1 MDSRPLAG
9 RPTSDGP
16 SKTIRTLL
24 VANRGEIARR
34 VFATARTMGIT
45 CVAVHSDADAGSPHV
60 LEADLSV
67 RLPGTSPADTYL
79 RTDLLVEACLAS
91 GADAVHP
98 GYGFLSES
106 ADFARAVLDAGVTW
120 VGPPPTAIEAM
131 GSKVAAKD
139 LMRAAG
145 VPTLPSLTIHGDA
158 TPDED
163 ELAALGWPLL
173 VKASAGGGGRG
184 MRLVTDPD
192 DLATAVTA
200 ARREAASA
208 FGDGTV
214 FLERFVTDPRHIEVQ
229 VLADTQ
235 GTTVALFERE
245 CSIQRRHQKIVEES
259 PSPVVDAELRRHL
272 GDAAVAAARA
282 VGYVNAG
289 TVEFVLEPSTGEVSF
304 LEMNT
309 RLQVE
314 HPVTEAVSGL
324 DLVRLQLLV
333 AQGLPLPEEV
343 HRAIAAGPIGHAV
356 EARLYAEDPAA
367 GWLPSTG
374 PIHRFAVSP
383 LDRPPVGDRTP
394 TTNPVGEALPTVR
407 AHTGG
412 SEPPRDLHPAW
423 AAWPARPVRQ
433 FRPAPSSEPGT
444 ATLRV
449 DSGVETGSVVSPHY
463 DSMLAKV
470 IVHAR
475 SRAEALS
482 ALAGVLERAELHGP
496 ITNRDLLVRILR
508 HDDVVAGRTDT
519 GLIDRVGLDTLASPL
534 ADDHALVR
542 HAVAAALAAQVARR
556 AGATVQAS
564 LPTGWRNSPNGL
576 QWASLTTGSGESERR
591 VEVRYRFDRTG
602 ARLAALEVELDG
614 ARVANLVDRQPEA
627 GGERADGTG
636 VGADRLDVTS
646 VGSDYVVVDAS
657 GVSRPYRVHR
667 VPLDPPPGA
676 EQIGPVVTYV
686 DGPDGSSRLVEAERF
701 APPSAQLAAGSSVSP
716 MPGGVTRVAVA
727 VGDRV
732 EHGDVLVVLEA
743 MKMEHTVAAATSGT
757 VTAVQVA
764 AGDQVETGQVLVV
777 VSPGDS
783 PTGDGPT
790 GDGPAGPAEG
800 PKKEA

>member
-1 MDSRPLAG
+1 MKGAP
-9 RPTSDGP
+9 PT
-16 SKTIRTLL
+16 TIRTLL

-34 VFATARTMGIT
+34 IFATARAMGIT
-45 CVAVHSDADAGSPHV
+45 CVAVHSDADAESPHV

-79 RTDLLVEACLAS
+79 CTDLLVEACLAS

-131 GSKVAAKD
+131 GSKVTAKD

-145 VPTLPSLTIHGDA
+145 VPTLPSFTIHGDS

-192 DLATAVTA
+192 DLAAAVSA

-289 TVEFVLEPSTGEVSF
+289 TVEFVLEPSTGELSF

-343 HRAIAAGPIGHAV
+343 HQAIAAGPIGHAV

-394 TTNPVGEALPTVR
+394 TANPVGEALPTVR
-407 AHTGG
+407 ARTVS

-423 AAWPARPVRQ
+423 PARPARPARH
-433 FRPAPSSEPGT
+433 FRPAPSSEAGT

-470 IVHAR
+470 IIHAR

-496 ITNRDLLVRILR
+496 TTNRDLLVRILR

-576 QWASLTTGSGESERR
+576 QWASLTTGSGERQRR

-602 ARLAALEVELDG
+602 ARLAALEVDLDG
-614 ARVANLVDRQPEA
+614 ARVAQLADDQPGA
-627 GGERADGTG
+627 GGEQAD
-636 VGADRLDVTS
+636 GADRLDVTS
-646 VGSDYVVVDAS
+646 LSTDHVVVVDAS

-676 EQIGPVVTYV
+676 ERTGPVVTYV

-743 MKMEHTVAAATSGT
+743 MKMEHTVAAATGGT

-777 VSPGDS
+777 VSPGDD
-783 PTGDGPT
+783 PTGDDPT
-790 GDGPAGPAEG
+790 GDDPAGPAAG
-800 PKKEA
+800 PQKEAR